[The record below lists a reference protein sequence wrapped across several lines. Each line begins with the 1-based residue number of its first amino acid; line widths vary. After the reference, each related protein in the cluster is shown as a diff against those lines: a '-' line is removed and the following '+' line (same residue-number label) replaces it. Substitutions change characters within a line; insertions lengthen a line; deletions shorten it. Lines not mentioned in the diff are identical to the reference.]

1 MCDRDNCARYENHF
15 INATFGQNSISDAVR
30 APSYQLLSAA
40 GCMSDSDSNNIV
52 KKKGRPWRKTWELH
66 RVKNRGRIGQECCGI
81 WHLLSP
87 LSWDDGSHLS
97 PARVCS
103 PALLSA
109 PLHIYSD
116 GTRGDLTL
124 SNGPCEGENVSLWPC
139 SGGMLWWPSV
149 PQTACLSMEA
159 VLISVHVYVL
169 SDSVE
174 RLFWTTDVVCVI
186 ENPFHTAD

>member
-124 SNGPCEGENVSLWPC
+124 SNGPCDLAVVGCCCGRQFHRPHVWVWRPYWSVCMCMCSVTLWRGC
-139 SGGMLWWPSV
+139 FGLLMWFV
-149 PQTACLSMEA
+149 
-159 VLISVHVYVL
+159 
-169 SDSVE
+169 
-174 RLFWTTDVVCVI
+174 
-186 ENPFHTAD
+186 